1 MTITAS
7 HITASHITAS
17 HITASHI
24 TASHNCVMLL
34 IGKAIQH
41 SVDVKKKH
49 VQTFQLNY
57 NIIRIRVRVC
67 FRIKKIRELYRTN
80 DGN

>member
-1 MTITAS
+1 MT
-7 HITASHITAS
+7 ITASHITAS

-41 SVDVKKKH
+41 LVDAKKNTSKR
-49 VQTFQLNY
+49 LS
-57 NIIRIRVRVC
+57 
-67 FRIKKIRELYRTN
+67 
-80 DGN
+80 